1 MVTSFDSVARI
12 YRWLEYAAFGGAL
25 QRARVAHLG
34 HLRRCAD
41 ILVLGDGD
49 GRCVSAILR
58 AAPFARIECIDNSQT
73 MIDLATRRL
82 SVADRRRVTFT
93 RADARTVDVGQRT
106 FDAVVT
112 MFFLDCFVDRDVEA
126 LIARLRPQLRHG
138 ALWLFADFAIPARGL
153 ARWHAQFV
161 VGGLYLFF
169 RLATGLEARALPASE
184 AHLLAAGFRCT
195 EVTTARAG
203 LIRTTVYALST

>member
-1 MVTSFDSVARI
+1 MTGFDRVARV

-49 GRCVSAILR
+49 GRCLAAILR
-58 AAPFARIECIDNSQT
+58 AAPFARIECVDDSQV
-73 MIDLATRRL
+73 MIDLAARRL

-93 RADARTVDVGQRT
+93 CTDACTFDPGQRT

-112 MFFLDCFVDRDVEA
+112 MFFLDCFVDRDVHA
-126 LIARLRPQLRHG
+126 LVERLRPQLRHG

-153 ARWHAQFV
+153 ARWHAQV
-161 VGGLYLFF
+161 IVSSLYLFF

-184 AHLLAAGFRCT
+184 AHLLAAGLRCT
-195 EVTTARAG
+195 EVTTERAG